1 MMTRHPVTRLT
12 LVALAVLT
20 PGIVPCL
27 ALAQEDPRI
36 QLLGGVTLLETSD
49 IVDDAGT
56 GWAVGGVWNITDA
69 FGVELQANRFEQAQ
83 TVTFLEVNARFLTL
97 LIGPTLTW
105 RQGPVH
111 PFTRLLVGTTQLD
124 LAIASAHPLPSSGD
138 SQETASTLLVGGG
151 VIIPLAQRLSIRLAY
166 DYRRV
171 FATERFY
178 QHGVTAS
185 ALYGFGGRHRRSSH

>member
-1 MMTRHPVTRLT
+1 MMTHDPVTRLA

-20 PGIVPCL
+20 LSGVVPYP
-27 ALAQEDPRI
+27 AHAQERPRI
-36 QLLGGVTLLETSD
+36 QLLAGVTLLETSD

-56 GWAVGGVWNITDA
+56 GWVVGGVWDLTDT

-83 TVTFLEVNARFLTL
+83 SVTFLEVNARFLTVL
-97 LIGPTLTW
+97 VGPTVTW

-111 PFTRLLVGTTQLD
+111 PFTHLLVGTTQLD
-124 LAIASAHPLPSSGD
+124 LAVTSSRPFPSSGD
-138 SQETASTLLVGGG
+138 SQDTDGTLLLGGG
-151 VIIPLAQRLSIRLAY
+151 VIVPLVQRFSMRLTY

-178 QHGVTAS
+178 QHGVAAS
-185 ALYGFGGRHRRSSH
+185 AVYGFGGS